1 MDTKP
6 KCIIVTGRQGSGKS
20 TLAAKLARA
29 LWMPLVSRDEIKE
42 GYVNTFGVKHDEL
55 PPETNG
61 LVTDLFF
68 RLVEQY
74 LTGSISIV
82 IEAAFQHKVWEYRLP
97 RFLELADVRI
107 VLCTVD
113 TELAAQRSL
122 QRGFD
127 HPDREFY
134 HGDNRVVH
142 YKKTGEILA
151 PADYESPNFEVPTSE
166 VSTDSEYK
174 PAIEE
179 IVTQIR
185 SSEEQHA
192 ALPDAS

>member
-1 MDTKP
+1 MTKKP
-6 KCIIVTGRQGSGKS
+6 KCIIITGRQGSGKS
-20 TLAAKLARA
+20 TLAARLARA

-55 PPETNG
+55 PPETNRV
-61 LVTDLFF
+61 VTDLFF

-74 LTGSISIV
+74 LIGSISIV
-82 IEAAFQHKVWEYRLP
+82 IEAAFQYKVWEYRMP
-97 RFLELADVRI
+97 RLIELADVRI

-122 QRGFD
+122 LRGFE

-142 YKKTGEILA
+142 YKRTGEILT
-151 PADYESPNFEVPTSE
+151 PADYEPPNFDVPTL
-166 VSTDSEYK
+166 T
-174 PAIEE
+174 
-179 IVTQIR
+179 VTTENGYSPDIDELVKQIR
-185 SSEEQHA
+185 S
-192 ALPDAS
+192 